1 MDSDLKKKILRMIPY
16 GIYVLTARASGGD
29 ITAATVNWVTQV
41 SFDPPLVALGV
52 KPDSGADVALK
63 ESGGFALNFLGKG
76 QQGLAFKFFKPA
88 EVSGGEISGEAFHNG
103 ANEAP
108 VLESAAACVECAVVE
123 IVEKGDHHTVIAE
136 VRAVHGGAQIDGRS
150 DAFGLHMNELGENV
164 FYGG

>member
-52 KPDSGADVALK
+52 KPDSGAYVALK

-88 EVSGGEISGEAFHNG
+88 EVSGGKSVVRRFTTVRMGRRSWNLPQH
-103 ANEAP
+103 
-108 VLESAAACVECAVVE
+108 VLSVPLSRSLRRGIITPSLLRSVLCMVVRRSMGVPMRSAY
-123 IVEKGDHHTVIAE
+123 I
-136 VRAVHGGAQIDGRS
+136 
-150 DAFGLHMNELGENV
+150 
-164 FYGG
+164 